1 MSLSAEKPLYTAFG
15 ETLDR
20 SNPWSVYPRPQLRRE
35 SYLNLNGSWDYA
47 IRRDRAFPASY
58 DGKIL
63 VPFSPEAPLSGVN
76 RQLQPNEY
84 LFYRTAFTLP
94 EHFNRGR
101 ILLHFG
107 AVDQT
112 CEVYVNGTKAGE
124 HRGGFLPFSLD
135 ITPAVRTD
143 AENQLTLRVRDVTDT
158 SCYSHG
164 KQRLKRGNI
173 WYTAQSGIWQTVWL
187 ESTPEIYLSAL
198 RITPDYDRSCVHV
211 AVTRTGGAFPCRF
224 TVRAGDEILL
234 QQESLAEEVTLELAD
249 FRPWSPEDPFL
260 YDLEITCGEDRIT
273 SYFGMRKISVGVD
286 ATGCKRIFLNNR
298 PYFNSGLLDQGYWPD
313 GLLTPPGPDAIEY
326 DLKKVKELGFN
337 MLRKHIKIEPEWWY
351 YACDRL
357 GILVWQDFVNG
368 GGQASFLVRSR
379 IVRLK
384 QNANDQE
391 KHYHAMGR
399 QDPFGREMYLQE
411 AGETVRQLY
420 NHPCIAVWVPFNE
433 GWGQFDSAFVCSE
446 VHKWDPTR
454 LVDHASGWYDQGCG
468 DFNSRHD
475 YSATPV
481 IQSDHRIKALTEFG
495 GLAFVEAGHT
505 FTDRKTFGYQ
515 YFQTREEQ
523 DAAFRKLYE
532 QYILAEIPKG
542 LSACVYTQVTDV
554 ECELNGLM
562 TYDRKV
568 VKLDADMV
576 REINRKI
583 AQTPVPV

>member
-1 MSLSAEKPLYTAFG
+1 MIVSDGPLYTRWG
-15 ETLDR
+15 KNLDKEH
-20 SNPWSVYPRPQLRRE
+20 VLQEYPRPQFRRD
-35 SYLNLNGSWDYA
+35 SYLNLNGLWSYA
-47 IRRDRAFPASY
+47 IVKAEECPDRF
-58 DGKIL
+58 DGEIL
-63 VPFSPEAPLSGVN
+63 VPFSPESPLSGVGC
-76 RQLQPNEY
+76 QLLPDEY
-84 LFYRTAFTLP
+84 LFYRRTFTLP
-94 EHFNRGR
+94 DGFNRGR
-101 ILLHFG
+101 VLMHFD
-107 AVDQT
+107 AVDQEA
-112 CEVYVNGTKAGE
+112 CVEINGQAVGT
-124 HRGGFLPFSLD
+124 HVGGYLPFTFD
-135 ITPAVRTD
+135 ITEALQDGVNTV
-143 AENQLTLRVRDVTDT
+143 TVRVRDVSDVM
-158 SCYSHG
+158 YYARG
-164 KQRLKRGNI
+164 KQKLKRGGI
-173 WYTAQSGIWQTVWL
+173 FYTAQSGIWQTVWL
-187 ESTPEIYLSAL
+187 ESVPEDHVTHLKLTPLYDDGCIRIETQASGSAETQIEIYDGGQKIAGASGA
-198 RITPDYDRSCVHV
+198 D
-211 AVTRTGGAFPCRF
+211 VTIKLDHFK
-224 TVRAGDEILL
+224 
-234 QQESLAEEVTLELAD
+234 S
-249 FRPWSPEDPFL
+249 WSPETPFL
-260 YDLEITCGEDRIT
+260 YDLKLKHGADYVD
-273 SYFGMRKISVGVD
+273 SYFAMRKISLGKN
-286 ATGCKRIFLNNR
+286 AYGYPCMLLNNE
-298 PYFNSGLLDQGYWPD
+298 PYFHNGLLDQGYYSD
-313 GLLTPPGPDAIEY
+313 GYLTPPSDEAMIY
-326 DLKKVKELGFN
+326 DIQTAKDLGFN

-495 GLAFVEAGHT
+495 GLAFVEEGHT